1 MYNLLLWEHDVQLR
15 TPITKLKPELYSDAQ
30 RVASFFARVGNYL
43 LCGRAAVAF
52 KMFNMIMACSV
63 HWPLSLT
70 PQSTGPAAFFV
81 RVRVFDS
88 TTNNLVVIVV
98 LIAFVDHI
106 PLLLAARCIHFLSA
120 FFPTR
125 RLSCEH
131 SVALRL
137 WMIHLLPVDDG
148 N

>member
-1 MYNLLLWEHDVQLR
+1 MHSVSRVFLHTLV
-15 TPITKLKPELYSDAQ
+15 TIYSAG
-30 RVASFFARVGNYL
+30 AE
-43 LCGRAAVAF
+43 AF
-52 KMFNMIMACSV
+52 KCSIRSRRA
-63 HWPLSLT
+63 LFIDCALT
-70 PQSTGPAAFFV
+70 HSTIHSPRPTAFCV

-98 LIAFVDHI
+98 LIAFVTDE
-106 PLLLAARCIHFLSA
+106 LLHSAAAVRSIHFKLA

-137 WMIHLLPVDDG
+137 WMIHLVAG
-148 N
+148 RRRTTNSV